1 MTPEELSLVQRSW
14 RQVLPV
20 AHTVAE
26 MFYARLFTL
35 DPSVQPLFKNDM
47 REQRRKLMAII
58 GATVSELARL
68 DRIVPAVQ
76 DLGRRHAGY
85 GVRDEHYA
93 TVGTALLWALE
104 QGLGDAFTSEVKSA
118 WTSAYG
124 ILAKTMQDAAS
135 QVPA

>member
-47 REQRRKLMAII
+47 REQRRKLWAIS
-58 GATVSELARL
+58 GATVRALARL